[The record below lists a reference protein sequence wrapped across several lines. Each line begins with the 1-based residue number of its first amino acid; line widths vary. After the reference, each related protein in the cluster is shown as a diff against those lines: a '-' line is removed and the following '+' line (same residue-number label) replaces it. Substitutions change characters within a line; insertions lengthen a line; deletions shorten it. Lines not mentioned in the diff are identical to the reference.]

1 MVTEVSGGRRILLVV
16 VSTLVVV
23 LLLFSYRTSTSGAGS
38 SVSSGQQFTISSGA
52 TEPAPE
58 SDVEAGPK
66 AETEVE
72 STDSQ
77 TFTGTAAQTRYGP
90 VQVEVTISGSTIT
103 NVSVPQYPSSDR
115 RDAEINGRA
124 LPILVQQT
132 VDTQSGDV
140 DMVSGATYT
149 SEGYR
154 ESLQAALD
162 AAGL

>member
-1 MVTEVSGGRRILLVV
+1 MVTEVSGGRRILLVA
-16 VSTLVVV
+16 VSTLVIV

-38 SVSSGQQFTISSGA
+38 SVASGQQVTISSGSTA
-52 TEPAPE
+52 PAPE
-58 SDVEAGPK
+58 ADVEPGPG
-66 AETEVE
+66 VE
-72 STDSQ
+72 SADGQ

-132 VDTQSGDV
+132 VDTQRGDV

>member
-1 MVTEVSGGRRILLVV
+1 MTEVSGGRRILMVA

-23 LLLFSYRTSTSGAGS
+23 LLLFSYRTSTSGAGL
-38 SVSSGQQFTISSGA
+38 SVSSGQQVTISSGA
-52 TEPAPE
+52 TAQAPE
-58 SDVEAGPK
+58 AD
-66 AETEVE
+66 VE
-72 STDSQ
+72 STVSQ
-77 TFTGTAAQTRYGP
+77 TFTGTAVQTRYGP

-103 NVSVPQYPSSDR
+103 NVSVPQYPSGDR

-132 VDTQSGDV
+132 VATQSGDV

>member
-1 MVTEVSGGRRILLVV
+1 MVTEVAGGRRILLVAV
-16 VSTLVVV
+16 ATLVVV
-23 LLLFSYRTSTSGAGS
+23 LLLFGYRTSTSGAGL
-38 SVSSGQQFTISSGA
+38 SGQQVTISSGA
-52 TEPAPE
+52 TAQAPE
-58 SDVEAGPK
+58 ADVETGPE
-66 AETEVE
+66 AEAEADVE
-72 STDSQ
+72 STVSQ
-77 TFTGTAAQTRYGP
+77 TFTGNAAQTRYGP

-103 NVSVPQYPSSDR
+103 NVSVPQFPSSDR

>member
-1 MVTEVSGGRRILLVV
+1 MVTEVAGGRRILLVAV
-16 VSTLVVV
+16 ATLVVV
-23 LLLFSYRTSTSGAGS
+23 LLLFSYRTSTSGAGL
-38 SVSSGQQFTISSGA
+38 SGQQVTISSGA
-52 TEPAPE
+52 TAQAPE
-58 SDVEAGPK
+58 PDVETGPE
-66 AETEVE
+66 AEAEADVE
-72 STDSQ
+72 STVSQ

-103 NVSVPQYPSSDR
+103 NVSVPQFPSSDR